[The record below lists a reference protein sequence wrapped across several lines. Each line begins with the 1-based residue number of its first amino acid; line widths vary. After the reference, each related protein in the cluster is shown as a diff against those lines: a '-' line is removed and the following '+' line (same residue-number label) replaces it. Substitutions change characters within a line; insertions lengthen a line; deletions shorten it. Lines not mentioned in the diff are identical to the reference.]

1 MNKFTMFVQRL
12 WGKYP
17 TPSPGVDKF
26 SPARERPRLRGVLT
40 NFPLMFGGIIVL
52 ALFVS
57 VLFGPVF
64 APVNPYITGQVV
76 GSYYDVDQGEW
87 ISHPISPS
95 SEYPLG
101 TDQWGNDILSFLLYG
116 ARNTLVACAFVTMV
130 RIILGVVLG
139 AIAGWNEGTLSDNLI
154 TGTISAIS
162 AVPLLISSMI
172 LVYALDIRRG
182 LPVFI
187 VALSALGWTE
197 IAQYIRSEFL
207 VLKRMPF
214 IESARAV
221 GAEDFSIAVRHV
233 IPNILPQIL
242 ILFFLEM
249 GAVLMLLGE
258 LSFLGV
264 FIGGGSHIAMGDE
277 IMGTTVK
284 LAEVPE
290 WGAMLAEGYRWLRAK
305 PYIVAFPALA
315 FFISVTGLN
324 LFGEGLRRLLTTYRV
339 STNFLL
345 KKRMILVVILLSFAT
360 VFIID
365 NTGPAP
371 WFDKIA
377 SDFEGQSAYVYNEKF
392 ASMDGRGVGQT
403 DLENAAV
410 FIEEKFEE
418 YGFLP
423 GWKHG
428 SYIYPLTTQIVQL
441 EAQPVLEVLDG
452 NDNLVHSF
460 QHQIDF
466 GYRIEGH
473 GGSGDVTL
481 PLTFVGFNATSISDS
496 WESYQGLDLHDHI
509 VLLVEGNA
517 PPDFPAEALIRGARG
532 VLWVTDET
540 LGNTHSEIQL
550 ADPAK
555 YYLSKP
561 NIPIFKISPA
571 TAAVILKQAEM
582 SLEDL
587 LVEGQPGDQTNAGWY
602 MYPIPAGVHMSLS
615 LSDPI
620 TIEIPCVLGYLQG
633 SDIEIANDLVVV
645 AVNYDG
651 PGRDPDGTI
660 FPGANHNA
668 SGISTLLEVI
678 RLWQEQGIDT
688 RRSVLVIAWG
698 GGLLADPG
706 FKSFLQDPA
715 TYRHLPA
722 QSAPPASRRLS
733 PAMIIQFSGL
743 GAGENTLL
751 LHPDS
756 SERLGVYL
764 EEKAVDI
771 GVPLSRETPISL
783 PGEFF
788 DRQPGADW
796 VYLTWAGSTV
806 PIEEDVFE
814 NIQKEKLES
823 AGEILSYLLIK
834 LSRQSYIN

>member
-1 MNKFTMFVQRL
+1 MNKFARFVSRL
-12 WGKYP
+12 LKKHP
-17 TPSPGVDKF
+17 TPYLGVENPT
-26 SPARERPRLRGVLT
+26 PAPKRSRLRGVLT
-40 NFPLMFGGIIVL
+40 NFPLILGGIIVL
-52 ALFVS
+52 SLFLI
-57 VLFGPVF
+57 VLFGPIF
-64 APVNPYITGQVV
+64 APTNPYITGQVA
-76 GSYYDVDQGEW
+76 GSFYDAEEGEW
-87 ISHPISPS
+87 ISHPLSPS
-95 SEYPLG
+95 REHPLG

-116 ARNTLVACAFVTMV
+116 ARNTLVACAFITMV

-139 AIAGWNEGTLSDNLI
+139 AIAGWNEGSLSDKLI

-242 ILFFLEM
+242 ILLFLEM
-249 GAVLMLLGE
+249 GSVLMLLGE
-258 LSFLGV
+258 LSFLGI
-264 FIGGGSHIAMGDE
+264 FIGGGSHIALGDE
-277 IMGTTVK
+277 IMGATVK

-290 WGAMLAEGYRWLRAK
+290 WGAMLAGGYRWLRAK
-305 PYIVAFPALA
+305 PFIVAFPALA

-360 VFIID
+360 VFIIN

-377 SDFEGQSAYVYNEKF
+377 SDFDGQSAYATNEIL
-392 ASMDGRGVGQT
+392 ANMDGRGVGQIG
-403 DLENAAV
+403 LENAAKL
-410 FIEEKFEE
+410 IEEKFEE

-423 GWKHG
+423 GWKHS

-441 EAQPVLEVLDG
+441 EAQPILEVFDG
-452 NDNLVHSF
+452 NDNLVHAF

-481 PLTFVGFNATSISDS
+481 PLTFVGFNSTTISNT
-496 WESYQGLDLHDHI
+496 WESYQGLDLRDQI
-509 VLLVEGNA
+509 VLLIEGNA
-517 PPDFPAEALIRGARG
+517 PPDFASEALLRGARG
-532 VLWVTDET
+532 VLWVIDEN
-540 LGNTHSEIQL
+540 LGNIHSEIQL
-550 ADPAK
+550 ADPEK

-561 NIPIFKISPA
+561 NIPIFKINPS
-571 TAAVILKQAEM
+571 AAGVLLEQAEM
-582 SLEDL
+582 SLGDL
-587 LVEGQPGDQTNAGWY
+587 FIEGETRNQTNSGWY
-602 MYPIPAGVHMSLS
+602 SLPISVGVHMSLS

-620 TIEIPCVLGYLQG
+620 TMEIPCVLGFLQG
-633 SDIEIANDLVVV
+633 SDNQIANDLVVV

-651 PGRDPDGTI
+651 LGKDPDGTI

-668 SGISTLLEVI
+668 SGTSTLLEVI
-678 RLWQEQGIDT
+678 RLWQDQGIDT

-698 GGLLADPG
+698 GGFLDDPG
-706 FKSFLQDPA
+706 ITSFLQDPVS
-715 TYRHLPA
+715 YRHLPA
-722 QSAPPASRRLS
+722 VSGRNRLS
-733 PAMIIQFSGL
+733 PSVIIQFSGL
-743 GAGENTLL
+743 GAGDDALL

-756 SERLGVYL
+756 SERLGAYL
-764 EEKAVDI
+764 EEKALDL
-771 GVPLSRETPISL
+771 GVRISRDNRLSIPS
-783 PGEFF
+783 EFF
-788 DRQPGADW
+788 TRQPGADW
-796 VYLTWAGSTV
+796 VYFTWAESTM
-806 PIEEDVFE
+806 PLDEDTFK
-814 NIQKEKLES
+814 NIQMEKLES
-823 AGEILSYLLIK
+823 AGEMLSYLLIK
-834 LSRQSYIN
+834 LSRQSYLN

>member
-1 MNKFTMFVQRL
+1 MNKFARFVFRL
-12 WGKYP
+12 WEKLL
-17 TPSPGVDKF
+17 TPSL
-26 SPARERPRLRGVLT
+26 SEENSNPARKRSRLHGVLT
-40 NFPLMFGGIIVL
+40 NFPLLFGGVIVSG
-52 ALFVS
+52 LFFS
-57 VLFGPVF
+57 VLFGPIF
-64 APVNPYITGQVV
+64 APTNPYITGQIV
-76 GSYYDVDQGEW
+76 GSYYDVEKDEW
-87 ISHPISPS
+87 ISPPLSPS
-95 SEYPLG
+95 PEHPLG

-139 AIAGWNEGTLSDNLI
+139 AVAGWNEGFLSDKLI

-207 VLKRMPF
+207 VLKRRPF
-214 IESARAV
+214 VDGARAV
-221 GAEDFSIAVRHV
+221 GAEDISIAVRHV

-264 FIGGGSHIAMGDE
+264 FIGGGSHIALGDE
-277 IMGTTVK
+277 IMGTTVT

-305 PYIVAFPALA
+305 PFIVAFPALA

-324 LFGEGLRRLLTTYRV
+324 LFGEGLRRLLTTYHV

-345 KKRMILVVILLSFAT
+345 KKRMILIVILLSFAT
-360 VFIID
+360 VFVIN

-377 SDFEGQSAYVYNEKF
+377 STFDGQSAYVYNEKL
-392 ASMDGRGVGQT
+392 ANMNGRGVGQI
-403 DLENAAV
+403 DLENTAI

-423 GWKHG
+423 GWKNS
-428 SYIYPLTTQIVQL
+428 SYIYPLTTQIVRL
-441 EAQPVLEVLDG
+441 EAQPVLEVLNG
-452 NDNLVHSF
+452 NGDLVHAF

-466 GYRIEGH
+466 GFRIEDH

-481 PLTFVGFNATSISDS
+481 PLTFVGFNSTRISDS
-496 WESYQGLDLHDHI
+496 WESYQGLDLRDQI
-509 VLLVEGNA
+509 VILVEGNA
-517 PPDFPAEALIRGARG
+517 PPDFATEALIRGARG
-532 VLWVTDET
+532 ILWVTDEN
-540 LGNTHSEIQL
+540 LGNIQSEIQL
-550 ADPAK
+550 ADPGK

-561 NIPIFKISPA
+561 NIPIFKIN
-571 TAAVILKQAEM
+571 TAAAGVILKGAEM
-582 SLEDL
+582 SLGDLFIEDKT
-587 LVEGQPGDQTNAGWY
+587 GNQTNAGWY
-602 MYPIPAGVHMSLS
+602 SLPLSVLVHMSLS
-615 LSDPI
+615 LSDPV
-620 TIEIPCVLGYLQG
+620 TIEVPCVLGYLQG
-633 SDIEIANDLVVV
+633 SDIEIANELVVV

-678 RLWQEQGIDT
+678 RLWQEQKIDT
-688 RRSVLVIAWG
+688 RRSVLLIAWG
-698 GGLLADPG
+698 GGYLNNPG
-706 FKSFLQDPA
+706 ITSFLQDPA
-715 TYRHLPA
+715 SYRHLPA
-722 QSAPPASRRLS
+722 QSGPRRLS
-733 PAMIIQFSGL
+733 PAVVIQFSGV
-743 GAGENTLL
+743 GAGDDVLL

-756 SERLGVYL
+756 SERISSYI
-764 EEKAVDI
+764 EEKAIDLGI
-771 GVPLSRETPISL
+771 PLSHETSISL
-783 PGEFF
+783 PSEFF
-788 DRQPGADW
+788 TWQPGADW
-796 VYLTWAGSTV
+796 VYFTWAESTV
-806 PIEEDVFE
+806 PFDEDTFD
-814 NIQKEKLES
+814 NIQMKKLES
-823 AGEILSYLLIK
+823 VGEILSYLMIK
-834 LSRQSYIN
+834 LSRQSYY